1 MHFKKVL
8 ITVFVSIFTI
18 NNSNSFSS
26 DTPPSKYISFNENT
40 SEEKSY
46 TSTSESD
53 DNAIDNGPDNTD
65 EEDWDIRVLDN

>member
-1 MHFKKVL
+1 MNFKKVL

-26 DTPPSKYISFNENT
+26 APPPSKYISFNENT